1 VIRTLLHRISVKTL
15 DVVAEKAEQSN
26 LGVVRQAGATLD
38 KVRSVVGLDRI
49 PTISPIPQWETQQPD
64 QPMWQSDREKLRR
77 HQVDKGII
85 DPTGSEEEQQVAEVP
100 AIKVYFRRGCP
111 YSRAALELLKQRELA
126 FAEFD
131 YTDDPSLHGWV
142 KMVTGRKTSPQL
154 LVHDQPIGGYDQLRE
169 LDLSGELQRLIE
181 AGPVSEDDP
190 DPVTQEP
197 EPGPQELSVDELA
210 TRISE
215 GQRVDLL
222 DVRRP
227 DEWQAGVI
235 EGAVRIELSELETR
249 CDELDADTVWV
260 VYCHS
265 GGRSARAQALLLRR
279 DFAQVVNLRGGISAW
294 QAGGHAVVDPSAG
307 SASKPTR
314 KKLPILQQHPER
326 SPFEAEALAIL
337 QAGDIDVDDTVLEGD
352 ALLARVLEV
361 LDEVRPMVQ
370 ADGGDIRLL
379 DIGGD
384 IVSVELT
391 GNCIGCPSS
400 QATLRQGI
408 ERRLMQRIPQIKG
421 IKSPQLDPSG

>member
-1 VIRTLLHRISVKTL
+1 L
-15 DVVAEKAEQSN
+15 DAVSEKAEQSDV
-26 LGVVRQAGATLD
+26 GVVRQAGAALD
-38 KVRSVVGLDRI
+38 KVRGAVGLDRI
-49 PTISPIPQWETQQPD
+49 PTISPIPDWESEHPD

-85 DPTGSEEEQQVAEVP
+85 DPTGPEEQQKAAEVP

-142 KMVTGRKTSPQL
+142 KMVTGCKTSPQV

-169 LDLSGELQRLIE
+169 LDLSGELQRLID
-181 AGPVSEDDP
+181 AGPVTEDDDEP
-190 DPVTQEP
+190 AAQEP
-197 EPGPQELSVDELA
+197 ESEAQELSVDELA
-210 TRISE
+210 TRIAE

-227 DEWQAGVI
+227 DEWQTGVI

-260 VYCHS
+260 VYCLS
-265 GGRSARAQALLLRR
+265 GGRSARAQALLQRR
-279 DFAQVVNLRGGISAW
+279 DFAQVVNLRGGIAAW
-294 QAGGHAVVDPSAG
+294 KAGGHAVHDPSKSSEPVG
-307 SASKPTR
+307 ASEAPKPKI
-314 KKLPILQQHPER
+314 KKLPVLQQHPER
-326 SPFEAEALAIL
+326 SPFEAEAMAIL
-337 QAGDIDVDDTVLEGD
+337 QAGDSVVDTTVLTGE
-352 ALLARVLEV
+352 ALQARVLEV

-379 DIGGD
+379 DIGSD

-408 ERRLMQRIPQIKG
+408 ERRLMERIPQIKG
-421 IKSPQLDPSG
+421 IRSPQLDPSG